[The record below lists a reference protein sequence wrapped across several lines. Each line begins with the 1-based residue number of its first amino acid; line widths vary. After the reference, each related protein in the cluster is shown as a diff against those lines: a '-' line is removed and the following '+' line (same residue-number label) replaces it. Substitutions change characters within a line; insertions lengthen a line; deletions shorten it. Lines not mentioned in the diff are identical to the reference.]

1 MVELKHAPT
10 KEGGLN
16 LRVPNGNVALVIVG
30 ILDKHEWGCCYVMI
44 EKTESVKKSLIFG
57 IDSQAAPM
65 TC

>member
-30 ILDKHEWGCCYVMI
+30 ILDKHEWGSR
-44 EKTESVKKSLIFG
+44 KTRSNNLPRPG
-57 IDSQAAPM
+57 SQL
-65 TC
+65 